1 VLIEMLDFS
10 PKGGDTGS
18 DEPGI
23 KPRSTDE
30 QMNRMPAKVDSDP
43 DRPPPAR
50 GGLFRKYVVM
60 FVAIVSLAL
69 AINGASDIWFSYHEQ
84 QDLLVRIQREQ
95 VKSAVDK
102 IGQFLNEI
110 TAGLS
115 WETQLSW
122 SDTTLND
129 WQFDAVRVMRQ
140 VPALTEIVQLDA
152 TGHEQFRMSREA
164 PDVIESHVDHSHD
177 AAFIQAT
184 ANKIY
189 YGRVYFIDESQ
200 PHMTI
205 AMAGVGPEF
214 GVVVGQVNLTFIW
227 DVISQ
232 IRVGKH
238 GQAYV
243 VDEAARLIAHP
254 DISQV
259 LRKTD
264 MSALKQV
271 QTARSGLSRMQAA
284 RSGKFTDQPD
294 QLFQGVDM
302 QGVDITGRS
311 VLSAYAEVTPPGWLV
326 FAELPADEAYAPL
339 YSSILRSGVVIL
351 VALVLAIFAGLL
363 LARRMVVPIR
373 SLRDGAVRI
382 GGGDL
387 GQRISINTGDELEA
401 LGEQFNAMASRLHES
416 YAGLE
421 SKVEERTRQLEAAN
435 QAKSRFIAA
444 ASHDLRQPLHAL
456 GLFVAQLHGKL
467 RASERN
473 QLIGRID
480 DALAA
485 MNELF
490 SALLDISK
498 LDAGATTINI
508 TVFPVAQLLAHAE
521 TTFAGT
527 AREKK
532 LSFKALPSDAWVRSD
547 FILLQQIVFNLVQNA
562 LRYTRSG
569 GVLVGC
575 RKRGDQL
582 RIEVWDTG
590 IGIPPDQ
597 HDKIFGE
604 FYRLGEPDRDR
615 RAGLGLGLAIVDR
628 LCRLLGHPIAVKST
642 VGKGSVFAVSV
653 PLAPANKR
661 AIEASIVPR
670 TQPSVPDGKLVL
682 VIDDDPL
689 VLEGMSGIFRKWG
702 CRVITADS
710 DSKALKAAAEQDD
723 RPDLIISDYYL
734 ANGRTGI
741 DTIEWLRGELS
752 AEIPAFLISG
762 DTDPATLLEA
772 KAKGFHLLHKPVD
785 PMALRAM
792 FHQAVKPVPR
802 SVVRKL
808 PETEES
814 RPDATSP

>member
-1 VLIEMLDFS
+1 
-10 PKGGDTGS
+10 
-18 DEPGI
+18 
-23 KPRSTDE
+23 
-30 QMNRMPAKVDSDP
+30 
-43 DRPPPAR
+43 
-50 GGLFRKYVVM
+50 M
-60 FVAIVSLAL
+60 FVAIVILAL
-69 AINGASDIWFSYHEQ
+69 AINGVSDIWFSYHEQ
-84 QDLLVRIQREQ
+84 QNLLVRIQREQ
-95 VKSAVDK
+95 AKSAAEK
-102 IGQFLNEI
+102 IGQFLNGI
-110 TAGLS
+110 TAGLA
-115 WETQLSW
+115 WKTQLSW
-122 SDTTLND
+122 SDTTLD
-129 WQFDAVRVMRQ
+129 EWQFDAVRLLRQ

-152 TGHEQFRMSREA
+152 TGREQFRMSREA
-164 PDVIESHVDHSHD
+164 PDVIASHADRSQGTP
-177 AAFIQAT
+177 FIQAM
-184 ANKIY
+184 ANKVY
-189 YGRVYFIDESQ
+189 YGPVYFIDESQ
-200 PHMTI
+200 PYMTI
-205 AMAGVGPEF
+205 AMAGVRPEF
-214 GVVVGQVNLTFIW
+214 GVIVGQVNLTFIW
-227 DVISQ
+227 DVVSQ
-232 IRVGKH
+232 IKVGKR

-259 LRKTD
+259 LRMTD
-264 MSALKQV
+264 MSGLAQV
-271 QTARSGLSRMQAA
+271 RAA
-284 RSGKFTDQPD
+284 RAAETSGSPD
-294 QLFQGVDM
+294 QSL
-302 QGVDITGRS
+302 QGVDIKGRS
-311 VLSAYAEVTPPGWLV
+311 VLSAYAEVNPPGWLV
-326 FAELPADEAYAPL
+326 FAELPIDEANAPL
-339 YSSILRSGVVIL
+339 YDSALRSGIVIL

-373 SLRDGAVRI
+373 ALRDGAVRI
-382 GGGDL
+382 GSGDL

-401 LGEQFNAMASRLHES
+401 LGDQFNAMAARLQEF

-435 QAKSRFIAA
+435 QAKSRFVAA

-467 RASERN
+467 RAAERS
-473 QLIGRID
+473 QIISRIEE
-480 DALAA
+480 ALSA
-485 MNELF
+485 MNQLF

-498 LDAGATTINI
+498 LDAGATTVNI

-521 TTFAGT
+521 TTFAGA

-532 LSFKALPSDAWVRSD
+532 LSFRAMPSDAWVRSD
-547 FILLQQIVFNLVQNA
+547 FILLEQIVFNLITNA

-582 RIEVWDTG
+582 RIEVWDSG

-628 LCRLLGHPIAVKST
+628 LCRLLDHPIAVKST
-642 VGKGSVFAVSV
+642 VGKGSVFAVTV
-653 PLAPANKR
+653 PLAPADKR

-670 TQPSVPDGKLVL
+670 AQPSLSYDKLVL

-710 DSKALKAAAEQDD
+710 DSKALKAATEQDD
-723 RPDLIISDYYL
+723 LPDLIISDYHL
-734 ANGRTGI
+734 ADGRTGI
-741 DTIEWLRGELS
+741 ATIEWLRGELS
-752 AEIPAFLISG
+752 APIPAFLISG
-762 DTDPATLLEA
+762 DTDPATLHEA
-772 KAKGFHLLHKPVD
+772 KVKGFHLLHKPVN

-792 FHQAVKPVPR
+792 FNQAVKPVPR
-802 SVVRKL
+802 AVVRKL
-808 PETEES
+808 PDAEES

>member
-1 VLIEMLDFS
+1 MMPGGINRPKLGAGVLPHAKIEMTKSS
-10 PKGGDTGS
+10 PVRGES
-18 DEPGI
+18 
-23 KPRSTDE
+23 
-30 QMNRMPAKVDSDP
+30 A
-43 DRPPPAR
+43 PPPAR
-50 GGLFRKYVVM
+50 GGLFLKYVVM
-60 FVAIVSLAL
+60 FVAIVILAL
-69 AINGASDIWFSYHEQ
+69 AINGVSDIWFSYHEQ
-84 QDLLVRIQREQ
+84 QNLLFRIQREQ
-95 VKSAVDK
+95 AKSAADK
-102 IGQFLNEI
+102 IEQFLNEI
-110 TAGLS
+110 TTGLA
-115 WETQLSW
+115 WQTQLS
-122 SDTTLND
+122 LND
-129 WQFDAVRVMRQ
+129 STLDEWQFDAVRLLRQ

-152 TGHEQFRMSREA
+152 KGSEQFRMSREA
-164 PDVIESHVDHSHD
+164 PDVIASHADHSQE
-177 AAFIQAT
+177 AAFIQAM
-184 ANKIY
+184 ANKVY
-189 YGRVYFIDESQ
+189 YGPVYFIDESQ
-200 PHMTI
+200 PYMTI
-205 AMAGVGPEF
+205 AMAGVRPEY
-214 GVVVGQVNLTFIW
+214 GVIVGQVNLTFIW
-227 DVISQ
+227 DVVSQ
-232 IRVGKH
+232 IQVGKH

-243 VDEAARLIAHP
+243 VDQAARLIAHP

-264 MSALKQV
+264 MSGLAQV
-271 QTARSGLSRMQAA
+271 QAA
-284 RSGKFTDQPD
+284 RVAKSNGLPDQP
-294 QLFQGVDM
+294 L
-302 QGVDITGRS
+302 QGVDIEGRR

-326 FAELPADEAYAPL
+326 FAELPIDEAYAPL
-339 YSSILRSGVVIL
+339 YDSALRSGVIIL
-351 VALVLAIFAGLL
+351 VALVLAILAGLL

-373 SLRDGAVRI
+373 ALRDGAVRI
-382 GGGDL
+382 GSGDL

-401 LGEQFNAMASRLHES
+401 LGDQFNAMAARLQES

-456 GLFVAQLHGKL
+456 GLFVAQLHGRL
-467 RASERN
+467 RAAERS
-473 QLIGRID
+473 QIISRIEA
-480 DALAA
+480 ALSA

-521 TTFAGT
+521 TTFAGA

-532 LSFKALPSDAWVRSD
+532 LSFRAMPSDAWVRSD
-547 FILLQQIVFNLVQNA
+547 FILLEQIVFNLITNA

-569 GVLVGC
+569 GVVVGC

-582 RIEVWDTG
+582 RIEVWDSG
-590 IGIPPDQ
+590 IGIAADQ

-628 LCRLLGHPIAVKST
+628 LCRLLDHPIEVRST
-642 VGKGSVFAVSV
+642 VGKGSVFAVTV

-670 TQPSVPDGKLVL
+670 AQPSLSHDKLVL

-710 DSKALKAAAEQDD
+710 DSKALKAVAEQDNL
-723 RPDLIISDYYL
+723 PDLIISDYHL
-734 ANGRTGI
+734 ANDRTGI
-741 DTIEWLRGELS
+741 ETIEWLRGELS
-752 AEIPAFLISG
+752 AQIPAFLISG
-762 DTDPATLLEA
+762 DTDPATLYEA
-772 KAKGFHLLHKPVD
+772 KAKGLHLLHKPVD

-792 FHQAVKPVPR
+792 FNQAVKPVPR
-802 SVVRKL
+802 AVVRRL
-808 PETEES
+808 PDAEKS

>member
-1 VLIEMLDFS
+1 
-10 PKGGDTGS
+10 
-18 DEPGI
+18 
-23 KPRSTDE
+23 
-30 QMNRMPAKVDSDP
+30 
-43 DRPPPAR
+43 
-50 GGLFRKYVVM
+50 M
-60 FVAIVSLAL
+60 FVAIVILAL
-69 AINGASDIWFSYHEQ
+69 AINGVSDIWFSYHEQ
-84 QDLLVRIQREQ
+84 QNLLVRIQREQ
-95 VKSAVDK
+95 AQSAAEK
-102 IGQFLNEI
+102 IGQFLNDI
-110 TAGLS
+110 TAGLT

-122 SDTTLND
+122 SDNKLEE
-129 WQFDAVRVMRQ
+129 WQFDAARLLRQ

-152 TGHEQFRMSREA
+152 TGREQFRMSREA
-164 PDVIESHVDHSHD
+164 PDVIASHADHSQE
-177 AAFIQAT
+177 AAFIQAK

-189 YGRVYFIDESQ
+189 FGPVYFKDESQ
-200 PHMTI
+200 PYMKI
-205 AMAGVGPEF
+205 AVAGIRPEF
-214 GVVVGQVNLTFIW
+214 GVIVGQVNLTFIW
-227 DVISQ
+227 DVVSQ
-232 IRVGKH
+232 IQVGKRGH
-238 GQAYV
+238 AYV
-243 VDEAARLIAHP
+243 VDQAARLIAHP

-264 MSALKQV
+264 MSGLKQV

-311 VLSAYAEVTPPGWLV
+311 VLSAYAKVTPPGWLV
-326 FAELPADEAYAPL
+326 FAELPLDEAYAPL
-339 YSSILRSGVVIL
+339 YNSALRSGIVIL
-351 VALVLAIFAGLL
+351 VALVLTIFAGLF

-373 SLRDGAVRI
+373 ALRDGAVRI
-382 GGGDL
+382 GSGDL
-387 GQRISINTGDELEA
+387 GQRISINSGDELEA
-401 LGEQFNAMASRLHES
+401 LGDQFNAMAARLQES

-421 SKVEERTRQLEAAN
+421 GKVEERTRQLEAAN
-435 QAKSRFIAA
+435 QAKSRFVAA

-456 GLFVAQLHGKL
+456 GLFVEQLHGKL
-467 RASERN
+467 RAAERS

-480 DALAA
+480 DALSA

-498 LDAGATTINI
+498 LDAGATTVNI

-521 TTFAGT
+521 TTFAGA

-532 LSFKALPSDAWVRSD
+532 LSFRALPSDAWVRSD

-569 GVLVGC
+569 GVVVGC

-582 RIEVWDTG
+582 RIEVWDSG
-590 IGIPPDQ
+590 IGIAADQ

-628 LCRLLGHPIAVKST
+628 LCRLLDHPIEVKST
-642 VGKGSVFAVSV
+642 VGKGSVFAVTV

-670 TQPSVPDGKLVL
+670 AQPSLSHDKLVL

-702 CRVITADS
+702 CRVVTADS
-710 DSKALKAAAEQDD
+710 DSKALKAATEQDD
-723 RPDLIISDYYL
+723 VPDLIISDYHL

-741 DTIEWLRGELS
+741 ATIEWLRGELS
-752 AEIPAFLISG
+752 APIPAFLISG
-762 DTDPATLLEA
+762 DTDPATLHEA
-772 KAKGFHLLHKPVD
+772 KVKGFHLLHKPVD

-792 FHQAVKPVPR
+792 FNQAVKPVPR
-802 SVVRKL
+802 AVVRKL
-808 PETEES
+808 PDAEET

>member
-1 VLIEMLDFS
+1 
-10 PKGGDTGS
+10 
-18 DEPGI
+18 
-23 KPRSTDE
+23 
-30 QMNRMPAKVDSDP
+30 
-43 DRPPPAR
+43 
-50 GGLFRKYVVM
+50 LFLKYIVM

-95 VKSAVDK
+95 AKSAADK
-102 IGQFLNEI
+102 IGQFLNDI
-110 TAGLS
+110 TAGLA
-115 WETQLSW
+115 WETQLSL
-122 SDTTLND
+122 SDSTLD
-129 WQFDAVRVMRQ
+129 EWQFDAVRLFHQ

-152 TGHEQFRMSREA
+152 MGREQYRMSRVA
-164 PDVIESHVDHSHD
+164 PDVIASHADHSQK
-177 AAFIQAT
+177 AAFTQAM
-184 ANKIY
+184 ANKVY
-189 YGRVYFIDESQ
+189 YGPVYFVDESQ
-200 PHMTI
+200 PYMTI
-205 AMAGVGPEF
+205 AMAGVRPEF
-214 GVVVGQVNLTFIW
+214 GVIVGQVNLTFIW
-227 DVISQ
+227 DVVSQ
-232 IRVGKH
+232 IQVGKRGH
-238 GQAYV
+238 AYV
-243 VDEAARLIAHP
+243 VDQEARLIAHP

-264 MSALKQV
+264 MSGLTQV
-271 QTARSGLSRMQAA
+271 QAA
-284 RSGKFTDQPD
+284 RAAKLNGLPGQP
-294 QLFQGVDM
+294 L
-302 QGVDITGRS
+302 QGVDIGGKR

-326 FAELPADEAYAPL
+326 FAELPADEAYGPL
-339 YSSILRSGVVIL
+339 YDSALRSGVIIL
-351 VALVLAIFAGLL
+351 VALALAIFAGLL
-363 LARRMVVPIR
+363 LARKMVVPIR
-373 SLRDGAVRI
+373 ALQAGAVRI
-382 GGGDL
+382 GSGDL
-387 GQRISINTGDELEA
+387 GQRIAINTGDELEA
-401 LGEQFNAMASRLHES
+401 LGEQFNAMAARLHES
-416 YAGLE
+416 YSGLE
-421 SKVEERTRQLEAAN
+421 GKVEERTRQLEAAN
-435 QAKSRFIAA
+435 QAKSRFVAA

-456 GLFVAQLHGKL
+456 GLFVEQLRGKL
-467 RASERN
+467 SASERAH
-473 QLIGRID
+473 IIRRID

-521 TTFAGT
+521 TTFAGA

-532 LSFKALPSDAWVRSD
+532 LSFQALPSDAWVRSD

-562 LRYTRSG
+562 LRYTRGG

-628 LCRLLGHPIAVKST
+628 LCRLLGHPIEVKST

-689 VLEGMSGIFRKWG
+689 VLEGMGGIFRKWG

-710 DSKALKAAAEQDD
+710 DSKALKAATEQDD

-741 DTIEWLRGELS
+741 DTIEWLRGELA

-814 RPDATSP
+814 RPDATPRKLPEAEESRPDAAPR

>member
-1 VLIEMLDFS
+1 MLDFS
-10 PKGGDTGS
+10 PNGGGTVS
-18 DEPGI
+18 DDSGI
-23 KPRSTDE
+23 KPVSTDE
-30 QMNRMPAKVDSDP
+30 QMNRIAAKLEAGLVRPAS
-43 DRPPPAR
+43 AR

-69 AINGASDIWFSYHEQ
+69 AINGVSDIWFSYHEQ

-95 VKSAVDK
+95 AKSAADK
-102 IGQFLNEI
+102 IGQFLNDI
-110 TAGLS
+110 TAGLV
-115 WETQLSW
+115 WETQLSL
-122 SDTTLND
+122 SDSTLD
-129 WQFDAVRVMRQ
+129 EWQFDAIRLFRQ

-152 TGHEQFRMSREA
+152 MGREQYRMSREA
-164 PDVIESHVDHSHD
+164 PDVIASHTDHSQE
-177 AAFIQAT
+177 AAFIQAM
-184 ANKIY
+184 ANKVY
-189 YGRVYFIDESQ
+189 YGPVYFIDESQ
-200 PHMTI
+200 PYMTI
-205 AMAGVGPEF
+205 AMAGVRPEY

-227 DVISQ
+227 DVVSQ
-232 IRVGKH
+232 IQVGKH
-238 GQAYV
+238 GRAYV
-243 VDEAARLIAHP
+243 VDQAARLIAHP

-264 MSALKQV
+264 MSGLAQV
-271 QTARSGLSRMQAA
+271 QAA
-284 RSGKFTDQPD
+284 RVAKSKGLPDQP
-294 QLFQGVDM
+294 L
-302 QGVDITGRS
+302 QGVDIGGRH
-311 VLSAYAEVTPPGWLV
+311 VLSAYSEVTPPGWLV
-326 FAELPADEAYAPL
+326 FAELPIDEANAPL
-339 YSSILRSGVVIL
+339 YGSALRSGVVIL

-373 SLRDGAVRI
+373 ALRDSAVRI
-382 GGGDL
+382 GSGDL

-401 LGEQFNAMASRLHES
+401 LGNQFNAMASRLQES
-416 YAGLE
+416 YGGLE
-421 SKVEERTRQLEAAN
+421 GKVEERTRQLEAAN

-467 RASERN
+467 RASERS
-473 QLIGRID
+473 QIVGRIE
-480 DALAA
+480 DALSA

-498 LDAGATTINI
+498 LDAGATTVNI

-521 TTFAGT
+521 TTFAGA

-532 LSFKALPSDAWVRSD
+532 LSFRALPSDAWVKSD
-547 FILLQQIVFNLVQNA
+547 FILLQQIVFNMVQNA

-575 RKRGDQL
+575 RKRGDRL
-582 RIEVWDTG
+582 RIEVWDSG
-590 IGIPPDQ
+590 VGIPPDQ

-628 LCRLLGHPIAVKST
+628 LCRLLDHPIEVRST
-642 VGKGSVFAVSV
+642 VGKGSVFAVTV
-653 PLAPANKR
+653 PLAPADKR

-670 TQPSVPDGKLVL
+670 AQPSLVNDKLVL

-723 RPDLIISDYYL
+723 LPDLIISDYHL

-741 DTIEWLRGELS
+741 ETIEWLRGEMS
-752 AEIPAFLISG
+752 APIPAFLISG
-762 DTDPATLLEA
+762 DTDPATLHEA
-772 KAKGFHLLHKPVD
+772 KVKGFQLLHKPVN

-792 FHQAVKPVPR
+792 FSQAVKPVPR
-802 SVVRKL
+802 TVVRKL
-808 PETEES
+808 PDAEES

>member
-1 VLIEMLDFS
+1 MLDFS
-10 PKGGDTGS
+10 PNRGDTGS
-18 DEPGI
+18 DDSGI
-23 KPRSTDE
+23 KPMPTDE
-30 QMNRMPAKVDSDP
+30 QMNRIAAKPEAGPV
-43 DRPPPAR
+43 RPPSAR

-69 AINGASDIWFSYHEQ
+69 AINGVSDIWFSYHEQ

-95 VKSAVDK
+95 AKSAADK
-102 IGQFLNEI
+102 IGQFLNDI
-110 TAGLS
+110 TAGLV
-115 WETQLSW
+115 WETQLSL
-122 SDTTLND
+122 SDGTLD
-129 WQFDAVRVMRQ
+129 EWQFDAIRLFRQ

-152 TGHEQFRMSREA
+152 MGREQYRMSREA
-164 PDVIESHVDHSHD
+164 PDVIASHTDHSQE
-177 AAFIQAT
+177 AAFIKAM
-184 ANKIY
+184 ANKVY
-189 YGRVYFIDESQ
+189 YGPVYFIDESQ

-205 AMAGVGPEF
+205 AMAGVRPEY

-227 DVISQ
+227 DVVSQ
-232 IRVGKH
+232 IQVGKH

-243 VDEAARLIAHP
+243 VDQAARLIAHP

-264 MSALKQV
+264 MSGLAQV
-271 QTARSGLSRMQAA
+271 QAA
-284 RSGKFTDQPD
+284 RAAKSNGLPDQP
-294 QLFQGVDM
+294 L
-302 QGVDITGRS
+302 QGVDIGGRH
-311 VLSAYAEVTPPGWLV
+311 VLSAYSEVTPPGWLV
-326 FAELPADEAYAPL
+326 FAELPSDEAYAPL
-339 YSSILRSGVVIL
+339 YSSVLRSGVVIL

-373 SLRDGAVRI
+373 ALRDGAVRI

-401 LGEQFNAMASRLHES
+401 LGNQFNAMAARLQES

-421 SKVEERTRQLEAAN
+421 GKVEERTRQLEAAN

-467 RASERN
+467 RAAERS
-473 QLIGRID
+473 QIVDRIEA
-480 DALAA
+480 ALSA

-498 LDAGATTINI
+498 LDAGATTVNL

-521 TTFAGT
+521 TTFAGA

-532 LSFKALPSDAWVRSD
+532 LSFRAMPSDAWVKSD

-582 RIEVWDTG
+582 RIEVWDSG

-628 LCRLLGHPIAVKST
+628 LCRLLDHPIEVKST
-642 VGKGSVFAVSV
+642 VGKGSVFAVTV
-653 PLAPANKR
+653 PLAPADKR

-670 TQPSVPDGKLVL
+670 AQPSLVNDKLVV

-710 DSKALKAAAEQDD
+710 DSKALKAATEQDEL
-723 RPDLIISDYYL
+723 PDLIISDYHL

-741 DTIEWLRGELS
+741 ETIEWLRGEMS
-752 AEIPAFLISG
+752 TQIPAFLISG
-762 DTDPATLLEA
+762 DTDPATLHEA
-772 KAKGFHLLHKPVD
+772 KVKGFHLLHKPVN

-792 FHQAVKPVPR
+792 FNQAVKPVPR
-802 SVVRKL
+802 AVVRKL
-808 PETEES
+808 PDAEES

>member
-1 VLIEMLDFS
+1 
-10 PKGGDTGS
+10 
-18 DEPGI
+18 
-23 KPRSTDE
+23 
-30 QMNRMPAKVDSDP
+30 
-43 DRPPPAR
+43 
-50 GGLFRKYVVM
+50 M

-69 AINGASDIWFSYHEQ
+69 AINGVSDIWFSYHEQ
-84 QDLLVRIQREQ
+84 QNLLFRVQREQ
-95 VKSAVDK
+95 AKSAADK

-110 TAGLS
+110 TAGLA
-115 WETQLSW
+115 WETQLSL
-122 SDTTLND
+122 SDSTLD
-129 WQFDAVRVMRQ
+129 EWQFDAVRLLRQ
-140 VPALTEIVQLDA
+140 VPALTEVVQLDA
-152 TGHEQFRMSREA
+152 TGSEQFRMSREA
-164 PDVIESHVDHSHD
+164 PDVIASHADHSQE
-177 AAFIQAT
+177 AAFIQAM
-184 ANKIY
+184 ANKVY
-189 YGRVYFIDESQ
+189 YGPVYFIDESQ
-200 PHMTI
+200 PYMTI
-205 AMAGVGPEF
+205 AMAGVRPEY
-214 GVVVGQVNLTFIW
+214 GVIVGQVNLTFIW
-227 DVISQ
+227 DVVSQ
-232 IRVGKH
+232 IQVGKH

-243 VDEAARLIAHP
+243 VDQAARLIAHP

-264 MSALKQV
+264 MSGLAQV
-271 QTARSGLSRMQAA
+271 QAA
-284 RSGKFTDQPD
+284 RAVESNGSADQP
-294 QLFQGVDM
+294 LQGI
-302 QGVDITGRS
+302 DIAGRT
-311 VLSAYAEVTPPGWLV
+311 VLSAYAKVTPPGWLV
-326 FAELPADEAYAPL
+326 FAELPIDEAYAPL
-339 YSSILRSGVVIL
+339 YDSAFRAGIVIL
-351 VALVLAIFAGLL
+351 VALVLAVFAGLL

-373 SLRDGAVRI
+373 ALRDGAVRI
-382 GGGDL
+382 GSGDL

-401 LGEQFNAMASRLHES
+401 LGDQFNAMAARLQES

-421 SKVEERTRQLEAAN
+421 GKVEERTRQLEAAN
-435 QAKSRFIAA
+435 QAKSRFVAA

-467 RASERN
+467 RAAERS
-473 QLIGRID
+473 QIVSRIE
-480 DALAA
+480 DALSA

-521 TTFAGT
+521 TTFAGA

-532 LSFKALPSDAWVRSD
+532 LSFRAMPSDAWVRSD

-562 LRYTRSG
+562 LRYTRRG
-569 GVLVGC
+569 GVVVGC

-582 RIEVWDTG
+582 RIEVWDSG
-590 IGIPPDQ
+590 VGIPPDQ

-628 LCRLLGHPIAVKST
+628 LCRLLGHPIEVKST
-642 VGKGSVFAVSV
+642 VGKGSVFAVTV

-670 TQPSVPDGKLVL
+670 AQPSLANDKLVL

-710 DSKALKAAAEQDD
+710 GSNALKTAAEQDEM
-723 RPDLIISDYYL
+723 PDLIISDYHL

-741 DTIEWLRGELS
+741 ETIERLRGEFS
-752 AEIPAFLISG
+752 APIPAFLISG
-762 DTDPATLLEA
+762 DTDPATLHEA
-772 KAKGFHLLHKPVD
+772 KVKGFHLLHKPVD

-802 SVVRKL
+802 TVVRKL
-808 PETEES
+808 PDAEES